1 MNVNKTTRREDALA
15 RLQAQLKS
23 GKKPQK
29 VEGKDT
35 GKKTEHTENDTKR
48 IQKEITVLKERV

>member
-1 MNVNKTTRREDALA
+1 MNVNKTTRRESALA

-35 GKKTEHTENDTKR
+35 GKKTELTENDSKR